1 MKLGPLRAAAAILAL
16 AAATALPAA
25 EERAVYLAEGD
36 DVRLFD
42 QYDNDGYSLEV
53 RAAAGGSV
61 ALTVRVSDSPLRSA
75 APFPTAAPPE
85 TTLPRAPERDAFAA
99 AAVAGSARQVEAV
112 SKLLVAIAARVRYD
126 ADRMRPQG
134 PTDVFASGR
143 GDCVGLSE
151 LAVDVLRRVGI
162 RARTVQGIV
171 RTGSDEPAHDARIGG
186 SYHRW
191 IEVFYPDRGWVFSDP
206 SASIN
211 GVDARYLPFSRRSLV
226 RPRSLTL
233 VFVEQSG
240 ALAYSRVDA
249 GPSRLRE
256 RSAASRGGGR

>member
-1 MKLGPLRAAAAILAL
+1 MSHRIPRAAAAILAL
-16 AAATALPAA
+16 AAASAAPAA
-25 EERAVYLAEGD
+25 EERAVYLAEGE

-42 QYDNDGYSLEV
+42 HYDNDGYSLEV
-53 RAAAGGSV
+53 RAARAGSV
-61 ALTVRVSDSPLRSA
+61 ALTVRVDDSPLGSSS
-75 APFPTAAPPE
+75 PFPTGSPPE
-85 TTLPRAPERDAFAA
+85 TALPPAPERDAFAG
-99 AAVAGSARQVEAV
+99 AAVAGSARQTEAV
-112 SKLLVAIAARVRYD
+112 SKLLVALAARVRYD
-126 ADRMRPQG
+126 GDRTRPQS
-134 PTDVFASGR
+134 PADVFASGR

-151 LAVDVLRRVGI
+151 LAVDLLRRVGI

-171 RTGSDEPAHDARIGG
+171 RTGPGEPAHDARIGG

-240 ALAYSRVDA
+240 GLGYSLVDA

-256 RSAASRGGGR
+256 RSAASGGGKR